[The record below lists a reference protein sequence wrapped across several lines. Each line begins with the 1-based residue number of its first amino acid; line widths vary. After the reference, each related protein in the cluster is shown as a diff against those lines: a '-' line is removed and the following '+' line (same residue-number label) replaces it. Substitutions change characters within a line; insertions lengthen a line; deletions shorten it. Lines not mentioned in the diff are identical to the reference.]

1 MEERKWDYRST
12 FSFNVDFVMQC
23 ISVLTAALVFGFAA
37 ALLEGLPVIGLLFTL
52 SNRIGAAMWAHGRS
66 FILAVLEMLSLI
78 YRTIQTLKNANILS
92 QPSGFAIDTPLGQM
106 RIHKHCRPSRTQ
118 KLAENCFPF
127 FAIMTSHTF
136 ELYEYDQCRIFSD
149 SSSPKIFIFNILRVR
164 QQFNVRCSAFK
175 CLWCG
180 CPHVFPLK
188 SVSYFILSCPSLP
201 SIWCTKFLSRR
212 CCVVFYVLIS
222 K

>member
-1 MEERKWDYRST
+1 MTSHQVAVFMEERKWDYRST

-78 YRTIQTLKNANILS
+78 YRTIQTLKNANTLS

-118 KLAENCFPF
+118 KLAEIYFPF
-127 FAIMTSHTF
+127 FAIMLLTHSSYTSTINVEYFRTEVHPKYHFLLSLTF
-136 ELYEYDQCRIFSD
+136 CVSVG
-149 SSSPKIFIFNILRVR
+149 N
-164 QQFNVRCSAFK
+164 
-175 CLWCG
+175 
-180 CPHVFPLK
+180 LK
-188 SVSYFILSCPSLP
+188 SAAPRSNPCDADALKYF
-201 SIWCTKFLSRR
+201 R
-212 CCVVFYVLIS
+212 
-222 K
+222 